1 MSQSEFFKYLNS
13 GVITLGI
20 HTLNNLIFTK
30 ECEILDGDLYHT
42 YRYNHQTNQWELS
55 YSLNTT
61 LLDELA

>member
-30 ECEILDGDLYHT
+30 ECEILDGGMYHI
-42 YRYNHQTNQWELS
+42 YRFNPQTSQWVLC
-55 YSLNTT
+55 YSLNTAQ
-61 LLDELA
+61 LDSAA